1 MKKTL
6 TIIILSLLTLQLFS
20 LKVPK
25 LKGYVN
31 DYANILNSNE
41 ETALDNY
48 LRDFERSTSSQVA
61 LLTIESLKG
70 ENLEDYSIRVV
81 DEWKLGQTGKDNGV
95 LLLVSMQDK
104 KMRIEVGYGV
114 EGVLTDAKS
123 RYIIDNY
130 IVPDFKRGEFFTGIS
145 NGIGKITGTISKEF
159 TISDEEIVQSR
170 RKRKKSKT
178 QIPFGLIIFIFMMVF
193 GRLGRGR
200 RGGLLSALF
209 ISGMLNGGGSNRGGG
224 SGFGGGGFGGFGGGG
239 GGGFGGGG
247 ASGGW

>member
-20 LKVPK
+20 LRVPK

-31 DYANILNSNE
+31 DYANILSSNE
-41 ETALDNY
+41 ESSLDNF
-48 LRDFERSTSSQVA
+48 LQEFERSTSSQVA

-81 DEWKLGQTGKDNGV
+81 DEWKLGQKGKDNGV
-95 LLLVSMQDK
+95 LLLISMQEK
-104 KMRIEVGYGV
+104 KMRIEVGYGA

-130 IVPDFKRGEFFTGIS
+130 IVPDFKRGNFFAGIS
-145 NGIGKITGTISKEF
+145 SGIGKITGTISKEF

-170 RKRKKSKT
+170 KKRKKRRT
-178 QIPFGLIIFIFMMVF
+178 PIPFGFIIFIIMMSF

-200 RGGLLSALF
+200 RGGLLTGILLGSMF
-209 ISGMLNGGGSNRGGG
+209 NSGGNNRGG
-224 SGFGGGGFGGFGGGG
+224 GFGGGGFGGFGGGG